1 MADTVSAS
9 AATRPVWLEGAVD
22 LHVHCAP
29 SLFPRWGDGVDVA
42 AACEAAGMRG
52 VLLKAHHGS
61 TQEMADVLTR
71 TSNTLKIAG
80 GVVLNRYVG
89 GINPAAVEASLR
101 TGAQC
106 VWFPT
111 IDAEGH
117 VRAFGGTGAYPAQQ
131 GGQESKAGISV
142 LDAEGRCLPKV
153 REVLKLAAEHGTL
166 VATGHLGATEID
178 ALLREAYEIGV
189 TKFLIN
195 HVSFATPSLDEDAV
209 GTFVERGAMV
219 ELTYLD
225 ISPMWKMSTLEN
237 TVRLFR
243 RAGAS
248 NVVLSSDAG
257 QPHNPSPPEALRVF
271 AQSLYE
277 RGLPAQD
284 VRRALT
290 DNPRGLL
297 GW

>member
-1 MADTVSAS
+1 VIAGGQSVYA
-9 AATRPVWLEGAVD
+9 WLEGAVD

-42 AACEAAGMRG
+42 TACEAAGMGG

-61 TQEMADVLTR
+61 TQGMAAVLTR
-71 TSNTLKIAG
+71 ISRTLKVAG

-101 TGAQC
+101 TGAKC

-117 VRAFGGTGAYPAQQ
+117 VRAFGGTGAYPAQR
-131 GGQESKAGISV
+131 GGQESGAGISV
-142 LDAEGRCLPKV
+142 LDDRGHCLPEAQ
-153 REVLKLAAEHGTL
+153 EVLKLAAEHDAMI
-166 VATGHLGATEID
+166 ATGHLTAAEID
-178 ALLREAYEIGV
+178 ALLRAAREAGV
-189 TKFLIN
+189 GRFLIN
-195 HVSFATPSLDEDAV
+195 HASFATPNLNEDAV
-209 GTFVERGAMV
+209 GAFVERGAMV

-225 ISPMWKMSTLEN
+225 VSPMWQMSTLEE

-243 RAGAS
+243 RAGAD
-248 NVVLSSDAG
+248 NVVLASDAG
-257 QPHNPSPPEALRVF
+257 QPHNPAPPEALRVF
-271 AQSLYE
+271 AQSLHE
-277 RGLPAQD
+277 RGLPAED

-290 DNPRGLL
+290 ENPRRLL